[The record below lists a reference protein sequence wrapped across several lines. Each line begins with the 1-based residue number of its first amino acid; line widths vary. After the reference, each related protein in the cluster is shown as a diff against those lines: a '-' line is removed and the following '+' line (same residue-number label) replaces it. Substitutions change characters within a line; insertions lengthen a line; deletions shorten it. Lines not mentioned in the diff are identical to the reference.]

1 MITKEKFIETINNIV
16 KLNKEYD
23 RWDDFGINL
32 WELPIGVLMSEII
45 DASYTWAFTEEG
57 IDWISWW
64 LYERES
70 FYGGEPNKV
79 FDENNKEIPSETVED
94 LWELVKEYRK

>member
-1 MITKEKFIETINNIV
+1 MITKEQFIETINNIV

-32 WELPIGVLMSEII
+32 WELPIGDIMSSIM
-45 DASYTWAFTEEG
+45 DSSYTWAFTENG

-70 FYGGEPNKV
+70 VCGEEPNKV
-79 FDENNKEIPSETVED
+79 YRDGDEIPSETVED